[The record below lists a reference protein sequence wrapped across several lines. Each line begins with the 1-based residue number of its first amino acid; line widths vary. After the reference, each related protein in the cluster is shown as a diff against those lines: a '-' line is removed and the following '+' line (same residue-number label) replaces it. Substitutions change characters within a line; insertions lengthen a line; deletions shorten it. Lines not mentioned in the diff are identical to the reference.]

1 LGSLAEQA
9 MIESREAAGNGE
21 IHQGNRANI
30 RRSQELGPV
39 LAVAGGESPLR
50 LDIAF
55 ALDHVDES

>member
-1 LGSLAEQA
+1 

-39 LAVAGGESPLR
+39 LAVVGGESPLR